1 MTLVLALLAGQR
13 LHAIGGR
20 ARFSSGRWDRHPERW
35 RTFESIAADVIAQL
49 AAAEVA
55 SRERQ
60 VLAILHRSTY
70 APGQAG
76 RASSRRANGLAAT
89 ERSAPGL
96 RANARGQ
103 QLSWIREDQM
113 ARPESFI
120 LDEV

>member
-1 MTLVLALLAGQR
+1 MQSEAAPGSPPDAGIDIRALANSR
-13 LHAIGGR
+13 EHC
-20 ARFSSGRWDRHPERW
+20 
-35 RTFESIAADVIAQL
+35 ADVIAQL

-55 SRERQ
+55 SREPQ
-60 VLAILHRSTY
+60 VLAVLHRSTY
-70 APGQAG
+70 ALGQAG